1 MFCLKKCQSL
11 KGSRNEIV
19 NFWLILKNLK
29 WAWDLEAEKCSF
41 VKIALFSNGTPC
53 INKITLPIRKR
64 KWRKIL
70 FIAFFREKDVTM
82 DEILS
87 RADDI
92 NLLWQSKQIQDVYQ
106 RRNKFQIVE
115 CAQYFLDR
123 VHEVSRND
131 YDITQQDIVQARIR
145 TTGNLDSW
153 PVKKRSMKG
162 KRKIEMKLQSK
173 FSWSLPSEW
182 CMKMLWNGYKSLST

>member
-1 MFCLKKCQSL
+1 
-11 KGSRNEIV
+11 
-19 NFWLILKNLK
+19 
-29 WAWDLEAEKCSF
+29 
-41 VKIALFSNGTPC
+41 
-53 INKITLPIRKR
+53 
-64 KWRKIL
+64 
-70 FIAFFREKDVTM
+70 M

-92 NLLWQSKQIQDVYQ
+92 NLLWRSKQIQDVYQ

-145 TTGNLDSW
+145 TTGNLDFW
-153 PVKKRSMKG
+153 PVKKRNMKG
-162 KRKIEMKLQSK
+162 KRFK
-173 FSWSLPSEW
+173 FSWSLPSE
-182 CMKMLWNGYKSLST
+182 

>member
-1 MFCLKKCQSL
+1 
-11 KGSRNEIV
+11 
-19 NFWLILKNLK
+19 
-29 WAWDLEAEKCSF
+29 
-41 VKIALFSNGTPC
+41 
-53 INKITLPIRKR
+53 
-64 KWRKIL
+64 
-70 FIAFFREKDVTM
+70 M

-92 NLLWQSKQIQDVYQ
+92 NLLWRSKQIQDVYQ

-153 PVKKRSMKG
+153 VKKRSMKG
-162 KRKIEMKLQSK
+162 KR
-173 FSWSLPSEW
+173 
-182 CMKMLWNGYKSLST
+182 